1 MSMSSQNEI
10 IGILAFTGVVILLLL
25 VDMLILN
32 KDAHKVSMKEA
43 IIWTLIWIVLGILFG
58 FGVWIKLGREM
69 AISYF
74 AGYLIEKSLSV
85 DNIFVFIVLF
95 KFFKVD
101 YKYHQKIL
109 FWGVL
114 GAIIFRAIMIF
125 LGVALINKF
134 SWLFYVFGII
144 LIYSA
149 IKLVIRKEGDI
160 HPERSLV
167 VRYVSKILAIKDDGS
182 GRFFY
187 RERRRLYFTPLFV
200 VLLAIETTD
209 IIFAID
215 SIPAVFAITTDPF
228 VVYTSN
234 ILAILGLRALYFV
247 LHSFMIRFRYLD
259 MGLSL
264 ILSFVGFKMLLKDIF
279 HVRIEI
285 SLLVIAFTLFI
296 SVLASIL
303 RDKRDAKRWQGDS

>member
-1 MSMSSQNEI
+1 MSMNLHNEI
-10 IGILAFTGVVILLLL
+10 SGILIFTAGVIVLLL
-25 VDMLILN
+25 VDMLIFN
-32 KDAHKVSMKEA
+32 KEAHKIGFKEA
-43 IIWTLIWIVLGILFG
+43 LGWSIFWIILGTLFG
-58 FGVWIKLGREM
+58 VGVWFFLGRRV
-69 AISYF
+69 AIEYF

-95 KFFKVD
+95 KVFKID

-125 LGVALINKF
+125 LGVALINQF
-134 SWLFYVFGII
+134 NWLFYVFGII

-149 IKLVIRKEGDI
+149 IKLIFRKNEEI
-160 HPERSLV
+160 HPEKSIVIRWAERV
-167 VRYVSKILAIKDDGS
+167 FPVKEDAT
-182 GRFFY
+182 GRFFLK
-187 RERRRLYFTPLFV
+187 EDKLYITHLFI

-209 IIFAID
+209 IVFAVD

-247 LHSFMIRFRYLD
+247 LHNVMTRFRYLD
-259 MGLSL
+259 IGLSI
-264 ILSFVGFKMLLKDIF
+264 ILTFVGIKMLAKDFVHIRVEWSLVIIALVILLSVFFSILKD
-279 HVRIEI
+279 H
-285 SLLVIAFTLFI
+285 
-296 SVLASIL
+296 
-303 RDKRDAKRWQGDS
+303 RDSKTIQ

>member
-1 MSMSSQNEI
+1 MSPQNEI

-25 VDMLILN
+25 IDMLIFN
-32 KDAHKVSMKEA
+32 KDAHKVSIREA

-58 FGVWIKLGREM
+58 FGVLIKLGRET

-134 SWLFYVFGII
+134 NWLFYVFGII

-149 IKLVIRKEGDI
+149 IKLVIRKEEDI
-160 HPERSLV
+160 HPERSFV
-167 VRYVSKILAIKDDGS
+167 IKYVSKILAIKDDGS

-187 RERRRLYFTPLFV
+187 REKRLYFTPLFV

-209 IIFAID
+209 IVFAID
-215 SIPAVFAITTDPF
+215 SIPAIFAITTDPF

-234 ILAILGLRALYFV
+234 IFAILGLRALYFV

-259 MGLSL
+259 IGLSL

-279 HVRIEI
+279 HVRVEI
-285 SLLVIAFTLFI
+285 SLLVIAFTLFV

-303 RDKRDAKRWQGDS
+303 RDKRDAKRWQDGS

>member
-1 MSMSSQNEI
+1 MSLHSEI
-10 IGILAFTGVVILLLL
+10 IGILIFTASVIVMLLI
-25 VDMLILN
+25 DMLIFN
-32 KDAHKVSMKEA
+32 KEA
-43 IIWTLIWIVLGILFG
+43 HRISFREAIGWTIFWIVIGIMFG
-58 FGVWIKLGREM
+58 FGVWYFLGRKV
-69 AISYF
+69 AIEYF

-125 LGVALINKF
+125 LGVALVTKF

-149 IKLVIRKEGDI
+149 IKLIVRKEEDI
-160 HPERSLV
+160 HPEKSLV
-167 VRYVSKILAIKDDGS
+167 IRFATRILPLKDDNS
-182 GRFFY
+182 GRLFI
-187 RERRRLYFTPLFV
+187 REDKFYFTHLFI
-200 VLLAIETTD
+200 VLLTIETTD
-209 IIFAID
+209 IVFAVD

-247 LHSFMIRFRYLD
+247 LHNFMTRFKYLD
-259 MGLSL
+259 LGLSVIL
-264 ILSFVGFKMLLKDIF
+264 AFVGIKMILKDFIHIKVEYSLLFIALVLFIAVLTSILS
-279 HVRIEI
+279 
-285 SLLVIAFTLFI
+285 
-296 SVLASIL
+296 
-303 RDKRDAKRWQGDS
+303 DKKEKN

>member
-1 MSMSSQNEI
+1 MSMSFENEV
-10 IGILAFTGVVILLLL
+10 IGISVFTVCVIIMLLI
-25 VDMLILN
+25 DMLVFN
-32 KDAHKVSMKEA
+32 REAHRISFKEA
-43 IIWTLIWIVLGILFG
+43 LIWTIFWIVVGVLFG
-58 FGVWIKLGREM
+58 VGVWYFLGRKVAVE
-69 AISYF
+69 YF

-114 GAIIFRAIMIF
+114 GAIIFRALMIF
-125 LGVALINKF
+125 LGVALVNKF

-149 IKLVIRKEGDI
+149 VKLLVRKEEDI
-160 HPERSLV
+160 HPEKSFVIR
-167 VRYVSKILAIKDDGS
+167 LANKMLPIKDDNS

-187 RERRRLYFTPLFV
+187 REDKLYFTHLFV

-209 IIFAID
+209 IVFAVD

-247 LHSFMIRFRYLD
+247 LHNFMARFKYLD
-259 MGLSL
+259 IGLSV
-264 ILSFVGFKMLLKDIF
+264 ILAFVGIKMLIKDFTHIKVEYSLGFIF
-279 HVRIEI
+279 IVLLLSVVFSLI
-285 SLLVIAFTLFI
+285 SD
-296 SVLASIL
+296 
-303 RDKRDAKRWQGDS
+303 RKKK

>member
-1 MSMSSQNEI
+1 MSMSLHNEI
-10 IGILAFTGVVILLLL
+10 VGILIFTASVIVMLLI
-25 VDMLILN
+25 DMLIFN
-32 KDAHKVSMKEA
+32 KEA
-43 IIWTLIWIVLGILFG
+43 HRISFKEALGWTIFWIVIGILFG
-58 FGVWIKLGREM
+58 LGVWYFLGREV
-69 AISYF
+69 AIEYF

-125 LGVALINKF
+125 LGVALVNKF
-134 SWLFYVFGII
+134 SWLFYIFGIV

-149 IKLVIRKEGDI
+149 IKLLIRKEEDI
-160 HPERSLV
+160 HPEKSFVIRFATRLLPV
-167 VRYVSKILAIKDDGS
+167 KEDNS
-182 GRFFY
+182 GRFFL
-187 RERRRLYFTPLFV
+187 REERFYFTHLFI

-209 IIFAID
+209 IVFAVD

-247 LHSFMIRFRYLD
+247 LHNFMARFKYLD
-259 MGLSL
+259 VGLSI
-264 ILSFVGFKMLLKDIF
+264 ILAFVGLKMLVKDFI
-279 HVRIEI
+279 HVRVEY
-285 SLLVIAFTLFI
+285 SLIFIAFVLFVSVIASLI
-296 SVLASIL
+296 S
-303 RDKRDAKRWQGDS
+303 DKRRK

>member
-1 MSMSSQNEI
+1 MSLQSEI
-10 IGILAFTGVVILLLL
+10 IGIAVFTVCVIVMLLI
-25 VDMLILN
+25 DMLVFN
-32 KDAHKVSMKEA
+32 REAHRISFREA
-43 IIWTLIWIVLGILFG
+43 LGWTIFWVVVGLLFG
-58 FGVWIKLGREM
+58 VGVWYFLGRRV
-69 AISYF
+69 AIEYF
-74 AGYLIEKSLSV
+74 TGYLIEKSLSV

-101 YKYHQKIL
+101 PKYHQKIL

-125 LGVALINKF
+125 LGVALVNKF

-149 IKLVIRKEGDI
+149 IKLVIRKEEDI
-160 HPERSLV
+160 HPEKSFVIR
-167 VRYVSKILAIKDDGS
+167 LANKMLPIKDDDS

-187 RERRRLYFTPLFV
+187 REDRLYFTHLFI

-209 IIFAID
+209 IVFAVD

-247 LHSFMIRFRYLD
+247 LHNFMVRFKYLD
-259 MGLSL
+259 MGLSVIL
-264 ILSFVGFKMLLKDIF
+264 AFVGIKMLIKDFAHIKVEWSLGFIFIVLALSVILSV
-279 HVRIEI
+279 I
-285 SLLVIAFTLFI
+285 S
-296 SVLASIL
+296 
-303 RDKRDAKRWQGDS
+303 DKRKSGQSI